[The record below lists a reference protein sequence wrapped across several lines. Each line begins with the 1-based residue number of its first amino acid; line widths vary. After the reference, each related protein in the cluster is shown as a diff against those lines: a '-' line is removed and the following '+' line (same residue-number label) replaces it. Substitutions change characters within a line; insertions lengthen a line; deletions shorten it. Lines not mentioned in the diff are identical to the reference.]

1 MATASTAGAWS
12 QGGARSDRPSAGSRL
27 PRAERGMGSDR
38 MAADRGMSRDRGT
51 ARDRGMGPDR
61 APRPPRAAPPRARVA
76 GPDRTRAPE
85 DDLSYRGGPADHPR
99 ASGTRRPAPPVR
111 GSDRGRQLDSERVPA
126 GSRSRSMEDYDEPQ
140 GRTMR
145 GAVAVLG
152 VFLVTLAG
160 AGIDSF
166 VGIGLGLITLIALVA
181 STVFATLLVRRS
193 DLVTLVVAPPL
204 IFMAVAGV
212 NIALA
217 PSASFSLATIA
228 TLLIRGFPT
237 MAIATVAA
245 IVLALVRWAARR

>member
-1 MATASTAGAWS
+1 MTTARTADSWS
-12 QGGARSDRPSAGSRL
+12 QGESRTDRSYAASRAPRPEG
-27 PRAERGMGSDR
+27 R
-38 MAADRGMSRDRGT
+38 MDMDRGMS
-51 ARDRGMGPDR
+51 PDR
-61 APRPPRAAPPRARVA
+61 TPRPPRSAPPRARA
-76 GPDRTRAPE
+76 GRPDRTRAPE
-85 DDLSYRGGPADHPR
+85 DDMAYRSGAADYPRPAGR
-99 ASGTRRPAPPVR
+99 RRPSTPVR
-111 GSDRGRQLDSERVPA
+111 GSERRRPADDHDRDHDRDHERDYDRAPSRARGRTSAPAESE
-126 GSRSRSMEDYDEPQ
+126 
-140 GRTMR
+140 GRKFR

-160 AGIDSF
+160 AGVDSF
-166 VGIGLGLITLIALVA
+166 VGVGLGLITLIALVG
-181 STVFATLLVRRS
+181 STVLATLLVRRS

-204 IFMAVAGV
+204 VFMAVAAV